1 MRTWLIPLPAPRG
14 PMRGRFTTALALSGP
29 VYAIVTFGEVIARKS
44 LGASALSITLL
55 TMLMPLANFT
65 AIWWSRMLEGRDQRK
80 ILLLVGLVGH
90 VSIMSG
96 IYLTHLPHL
105 LLIFLVYYLAY
116 AVVLTAQNRLLQQH
130 VSSKDHGSLFGMAN
144 SLRMAAAALVSWLA
158 GLWMDVHPDG
168 FRHVF
173 LITGA
178 IGVISTLLFASI
190 PTRHQTDHIAWRPT
204 WSNLLAPLKDAG
216 RLLKRR
222 GNFFRFEVGFM
233 IYGMAF
239 MMMLPVTPIFLVDD
253 LQLDYTMIGL
263 ARGALFQ
270 LVTIL
275 SIAFFGRLYDRITAQ
290 KLASIVFTM
299 LALHPVLLIL
309 SKLLPDFTT
318 TYVLAS
324 FAVFGIAMGGVTI
337 LWSVS
342 SVRFAGDEDA
352 GVYQAVHIAATA
364 VRGSIAPLFGYVVMT
379 WLGRLPALAIAS
391 AIWLISG
398 VFMAYLDRRDGVLL
412 TGK

>member
-1 MRTWLIPLPAPRG
+1 MILPLAPRG

-29 VYAIVTFGEVIARKS
+29 VYAIITFGEVIARKS
-44 LGASALSITLL
+44 LGASALAITLL

-80 ILLLVGLVGH
+80 IMLIVGLIGH
-90 VSIMSG
+90 IGLMTG

-105 LLIFLVYYLAY
+105 LLIYLIYYLAY

-130 VSSKDHGSLFGMAN
+130 VASKDHGSIFGMAN

-158 GLWMDVHPDG
+158 GLWMDGHPDG

-173 LITGA
+173 FITGA
-178 IGVISTLLFASI
+178 IGVLSTILFASI
-190 PTRHQTDHIAWRPT
+190 PTRHQTDHVAWRPT
-204 WSNLLAPLKDAG
+204 PSNLLAPLKDAA

-222 GNFFRFEVGFM
+222 PDFLRFEIGFM

-263 ARGALFQ
+263 ARGAVFQ

-275 SIAFFGRLYDRITAQ
+275 SIAWFGRLYDRVTAQ
-290 KLASIVFTM
+290 KLASIVFSL
-299 LALHPVLLIL
+299 LALHPLLL
-309 SKLLPDFTT
+309 MASYLLPEYTVA
-318 TYVLAS
+318 YVFAS
-324 FAVFGIAMGGVTI
+324 FGVFGIAMGGVSI

-342 SVRFAGDEDA
+342 SVRFAGEEDA

-364 VRGSIAPLFGYVVMT
+364 VRGSVAPLLGYVVMT

-391 AIWLISG
+391 AIWLVSG
-398 VFMAYLDRRDGVLL
+398 LFMAHLHRKDGVLL
-412 TGK
+412 TGE